1 MAAEVAHVETLTV
14 DQAVARGSRIVNW
27 PVRAALVAPAL
38 LYFLGRRRLE
48 SALGEHTFGLIVFA
62 FFAVCFVAAWLW
74 WSVQVPKWRLW
85 AYERVA
91 DISELKRKAILA
103 GLTWPDGS
111 IFARTEIK
119 SLQHAARERELEE
132 RARRNA
138 AT

>member
-1 MAAEVAHVETLTV
+1 VAAEVAHVETVTV
-14 DQAVARGSRIVNW
+14 DQAIARGSRIVNW
-27 PVRAALVAPAL
+27 PVRAALIAPAL
-38 LYFLGRRRLE
+38 LYFLGRRPLE
-48 SALGEHTFGLIVFA
+48 SVLGEHTFGLIVFA
-62 FFAVCFVAAWLW
+62 FFAACFVAAWLW

-91 DISELKRKAILA
+91 DIPELKRKAILV

-119 SLQHAARERELEE
+119 SSQHAALERELEE
-132 RARRNA
+132 RARQDA